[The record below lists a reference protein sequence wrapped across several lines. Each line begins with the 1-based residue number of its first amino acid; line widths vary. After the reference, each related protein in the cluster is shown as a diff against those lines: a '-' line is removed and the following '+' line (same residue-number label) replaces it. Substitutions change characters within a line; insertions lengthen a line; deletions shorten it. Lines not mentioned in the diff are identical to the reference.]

1 MYSIVCLFVL
11 VQVLLQVQQ
20 RLSSYQCL
28 PRDRCRPR
36 LHRPVLV
43 RFTLFPPLMLTA
55 FRLPLR
61 QQAKLPR
68 LFPSFLFFNRYSS
81 NNLLWVLNDFLCS
94 PSAKVSASVTLGSEF
109 SWALSFDRLATSASM
124 VSLLSGSASV
134 PPARKISI
142 TSSLSD
148 RVSQSTIRSDFL
160 RLHGKHPLPLT
171 LTFPALYDHPVD
183 RSAVLPIPSAL
194 IASCPG
200 LLTLKRALSLPSEH
214 PSRSEGAFL
223 GLRNLVRELRSVR
236 SGSGTASS
244 TSL

>member
-43 RFTLFPPLMLTA
+43 RFTLFLPLMLTA

-109 SWALSFDRLATSASM
+109 SWDGHASLI
-124 VSLLSGSASV
+124 VR
-134 PPARKISI
+134 PAGYI
-142 TSSLSD
+142 
-148 RVSQSTIRSDFL
+148 
-160 RLHGKHPLPLT
+160 G
-171 LTFPALYDHPVD
+171 VD
-183 RSAVLPIPSAL
+183 
-194 IASCPG
+194 G
-200 LLTLKRALSLPSEH
+200 LPSLWIGL
-214 PSRSEGAFL
+214 GA
-223 GLRNLVRELRSVR
+223 
-236 SGSGTASS
+236 TCAKD
-244 TSL
+244 